1 MCYLLL
7 SNYEG
12 LSLNLSKRRQLL
24 LDGDVESNPGPSQNH
39 FKSPC
44 GRPKKIKIFRGTSK
58 KIDLVSDNVKID
70 FSFIR
75 DETTPLGLMNN
86 GENVCFVN
94 SVMQV
99 LYSLTLF
106 RDCTNQLQPAE
117 GVAMQIKDRFR
128 EIETSKEP
136 VRTSHYVRYLN
147 LLGYEPGMQ
156 YDAHECLLQLLLN
169 IYSSINDDCIFKID
183 KHESTLCD
191 KCGHTANT
199 NGVCID
205 TSLH

>member
-1 MCYLLL
+1 M

-12 LSLNLSKRRQLL
+12 LSLNLSKRRRLL

-39 FKSPC
+39 FKSPR
-44 GRPKKIKIFRGTSK
+44 GRPKKIKIFRGTPK

-99 LYSLTLF
+99 LYSLPLF
-106 RDCTNQLQPAE
+106 RDYTNQLQPAE
-117 GVAMQIKDRFR
+117 GVAMQIKDRF
-128 EIETSKEP
+128 
-136 VRTSHYVRYLN
+136 
-147 LLGYEPGMQ
+147 
-156 YDAHECLLQLLLN
+156 
-169 IYSSINDDCIFKID
+169 
-183 KHESTLCD
+183 
-191 KCGHTANT
+191 
-199 NGVCID
+199 
-205 TSLH
+205 